1 MPKKKKEKWVKPRHR
16 AWRRF
21 INFVLR
27 PYIWVHYHAKF
38 RPFKEEGKR
47 QYLVVFNH
55 QTAFDQFFAM
65 RIFKQPLYIL
75 ASEDLFSNGWVSD
88 IIRRSINPIPIKK
101 QATDPR
107 AIMNCLR
114 VIREGGSLALAP
126 EGNRTYSGKT
136 EYMKPSVVSLAKAL
150 KLPIA
155 FMRIEGGYGVYPRW
169 SDKARKGKMEVYVS
183 KVLEPEEYLPMSNEE
198 LFDVIRKELWVDEGR
213 DCGEYKSKR
222 LAEYL
227 ERVAYVCP
235 DCGLSTFASEKDVI
249 TCQKCGKQVRY
260 LPNKRLQGVGFDFP
274 FAFYAQWY
282 DYQSEFVRNYDFTQH
297 TKEPLYVDTVRLSEV
312 ILYKNKQLICEQAT
326 LSLYG
331 DKVTLEWDGQT
342 LEMPFADIS
351 VATVLGRNKLNL
363 YYGGKVYQ
371 CKGEKS
377 FNAVKYVQLCY
388 KCKNVLKGEPNDEFL
403 GL

>member
-1 MPKKKKEKWVKPRHR
+1 MPTKKKEKWVKPRHR

-21 INFVLR
+21 INFAMR
-27 PYIWVHYHAKF
+27 PYIWIHYHAKIK
-38 RPFKEEGKR
+38 RFKPNG
-47 QYLVVFNH
+47 QYLVLFNH
-55 QTAFDQFFAM
+55 QTALDQFLAM
-65 RIFKQPLYIL
+65 RVFKNPLYVL
-75 ASEDLFSNGWVSD
+75 ASEDLFSNGWISN
-88 IIRRSINPIPIKK
+88 IIRRSMNPIPIKK

-107 AIMNCLR
+107 AVMNCMR
-114 VIREGGSLALAP
+114 VVKEGGSIALAP
-126 EGNRTYSGKT
+126 EGNCTYSGKT
-136 EYMKPSVVSLAKAL
+136 EYMKPSVVALAKAL

-155 FMRIEGGYGVYPRW
+155 FLRIEGGYGVYPRW
-169 SDKARKGKMEVYVS
+169 CDKTRKGKMQVYVS
-183 KVLEPEEYLPMSNEE
+183 KVLNPDEYLPMSNEE
-198 LFDVIRKELWVDEGR
+198 LFGVIRKELWVDEGR
-213 DCGEYKSKR
+213 DCGEYRNKR

-227 ERVAYVCP
+227 ERAAYVCP
-235 DCGLSTFASEKDVI
+235 TCGLSTFISEKDVI

-260 LPNKRLQGVGFDFP
+260 LPNKHLQGVGFDFP
-274 FAFYAQWY
+274 FAFYTQWY

-297 TKEPLYVDTVRLSEV
+297 TKEPLYVDTVRFSEV
-312 ILYKNKQLICEQAT
+312 ILYKNKKLLCEET
-326 LSLYG
+326 KVSLYG
-331 DKVTLEWDGQT
+331 DKVIVEWDDQT